1 MKIEF
6 ESHLG
11 RVNLGGRPVIREACC
26 TFAPGW
32 THIIGPNGA
41 GKSTW
46 IRALAGL
53 LPLDG
58 GSVRLNGRC
67 LENMGALERARWI
80 AYVPQRL
87 EAVPELDVLEFVSQ
101 GTYAWGMRGAVPA
114 QRVQRASAALGML
127 GIAHLA
133 RRRLH
138 TLSGGELE
146 MCILAS
152 AVAQRTRIL
161 LLDEPTAALDIGVA
175 ERFCRSVRR
184 LARKGM
190 IVISVTHDLGQA
202 ARYADRILLMSRGQI
217 VSDTADLPSRSVLGL
232 AYHADPQVFARYADI
247 RRDVSRRS
255 RRTAVSRPR
264 HIIRICRC
272 RAHLVESRCIG
283 STGAFPKTACLKRNR
298 NAVLMAA
305 AVCACALAV
314 SPWIG
319 ATAAFPWDASRE
331 VFWQLR
337 VPRVIWGALGGG
349 VLAVCGSVLQSVF
362 QNALATPYTLGL
374 ASGASLGAMLVIQLG
389 FAGIFGLS
397 AASCVGGML
406 TMGAVIAV
414 SSRMG
419 RYQSLNCLLAG
430 IAASMFCSA
439 AGLLIQA
446 FATPMTAHQMMR
458 WQLGGLEVTG
468 YASLLSLPVIAISLA
483 YLYLNAER
491 LDMLSVDAELAAA
504 RGVSVVRTRALALLA
519 AGIAT
524 SVVVSMCGPIGFIG
538 LIVPH
543 ILRRIYGGA
552 MKQLITLCAFY
563 GAAFLVIAD
572 AFARVLERFAWIPV
586 GVVTAAVGAPVL
598 VYLIRRR

>member
-1 MKIEF
+1 M
-6 ESHLG
+6 
-11 RVNLGGRPVIREACC
+11 NLGGRPVIREVCC

-46 IRALAGL
+46 VRALAGL

-67 LENMGALERARWI
+67 LESMGALERAQWI

-87 EAVPELDVLEFVSQ
+87 EAVPELYVLEFVSQ

-114 QRVQRASAALGML
+114 QRVQRAAAALRML

-133 RRRLH
+133 QRRLH

-175 ERFCRSVRR
+175 ERFCRAVRR
-184 LARKGM
+184 LSRSGM
-190 IVISVTHDLGQA
+190 IVISVTHDLGLA
-202 ARYADRILLMSRGQI
+202 ARYADRILLMKSGQI
-217 VSDTADLPSRSVLGL
+217 VSDTASLPSQNVLGR
-232 AYHADPQVFARYADI
+232 AYHTDPQVFARYADI
-247 RRDVSRRS
+247 LGDRARRV
-255 RRTAVSRPR
+255 RRTAIARPC

-272 RAHLVESRCIG
+272 RVPSDGSKSID
-283 STGAFPKTACLKRNR
+283 STGAPSKPSCMKRNR
-298 NAVLMAA
+298 YAVLMAA

-331 VFWQLR
+331 IFWQLR
-337 VPRVIWGALGGG
+337 VPRVIWGALAGS

-374 ASGASLGAMLVIQLG
+374 ASGASLGAMFVIQLG

-397 AASCVGGML
+397 AASCFGGIL

-414 SSRMG
+414 SSRIG

-446 FATPMTAHQMMR
+446 FATPLTAHQMMR

-468 YASLLSLPVIAISLA
+468 YVSLLSLPAIAISLA
-483 YLYLNAER
+483 CLYLNAER
-491 LDMLSVDAELAAA
+491 LDMLSVDAELAAS
-504 RGVSVVRTRALALLA
+504 RGVRVVRTRAFALLA

-543 ILRRIYGGA
+543 ILRRFYGGA
-552 MKQLITLCAFY
+552 MKLLITLCAFY
-563 GAAFLVIAD
+563 GAAFLVVAD
-572 AFARVLERFAWIPV
+572 AFARALERFAWIPV